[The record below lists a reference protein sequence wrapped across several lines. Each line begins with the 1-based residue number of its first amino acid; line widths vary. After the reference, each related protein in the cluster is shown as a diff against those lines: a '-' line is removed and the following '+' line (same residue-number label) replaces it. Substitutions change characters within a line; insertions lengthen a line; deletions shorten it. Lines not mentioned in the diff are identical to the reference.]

1 MSPGSSFAA
10 IVNAPL
16 SSYALLVSFVLDS
29 YYFSELEVVILKCI
43 YNTSETVNFSKL
55 ICEIIRVSVPMI
67 RYLVIKE
74 LTYLWKLFIKS
85 QFHPK

>member
-29 YYFSELEVVILKCI
+29 YYFSELEVVILK